1 MHGNVWEWCHDWKGA
16 YQQGAQIDPRGPAAG
31 DARVG
36 RGGAWD
42 FAAMNECRSARRLHS
57 LPSAREPNLGIRI
70 ALVPP
75 ADFVAKRDA
84 KPTREAAARAV
95 SCLLYGRSQEQSG

>member
-1 MHGNVWEWCHDWKGA
+1 MRVWDAVVLGILQPMNVA
-16 YQQGAQIDPRGPAAG
+16 PRDVCIACPA
-31 DARVG
+31 
-36 RGGAWD
+36 
-42 FAAMNECRSARRLHS
+42 
-57 LPSAREPNLGIRI
+57 PREPNLGIRI

-75 ADFVAKRDA
+75 RGLRRQKDA